1 MLSIRPTETDD
12 ASQVAACVDSVAR
25 ERLFLG
31 NTEGF
36 SAEQTRE
43 FIQFVKSAG
52 GVHFVALDGDAV
64 VGWCDITPQTYEGLT
79 HAGRLGM
86 GLLPKYRGQGWGTK
100 LVAEALPIAFK
111 TGLERIELE
120 VFASNV
126 VAIKLYKHFGFR
138 EEGRKRMARKLDGV
152 YDDVILFGLLRE
164 ERQQSPPF
172 HSDNQ
177 ESF

>member
-1 MLSIRPTETDD
+1 MMLRKLPPVSTALP
-12 ASQVAACVDSVAR
+12 
-25 ERLFLG
+25 G
-31 NTEGF
+31 KGF
-36 SAEQTRE
+36 SWEIQKAFRQSRLVNSFNLSKAQVE
-43 FIQFVKSAG
+43 FTLSPWMVG
-52 GVHFVALDGDAV
+52 AV
-64 VGWCDITPQTYEGLT
+64 GLT

-86 GLLPKYRGQGWGTK
+86 GLLPKYRGQGWGAK
-100 LVAEALPIAFK
+100 LVTKALSIAFK

-164 ERQQSPPF
+164 EWQQSPPF
-172 HSDNQ
+172 HSDKQ
-177 ESF
+177 KSF

>member
-31 NTEGF
+31 NTKGF
-36 SAEQTRE
+36 SPEQTRE

-52 GVHFVALDGDAV
+52 GVHFVALDGDV
-64 VGWCDITPQTYEGLT
+64 VGLT

-86 GLLPKYRGQGWGTK
+86 GLLLKYRGQGWGTK

-164 ERQQSPPF
+164 EWQQSPRSIQINKKAF
-172 HSDNQ
+172 RR
-177 ESF
+177 FA

>member
-12 ASQVAACVDSVAR
+12 ASQVAACIDSVAR

-31 NTEGF
+31 NTRGF
-36 SAEQTRE
+36 SPEQTRE

-52 GVHFVALDGDAV
+52 GVHLVALDGDDV
-64 VGWCDITPQTYEGLT
+64 VGWCDVTPQIYEGLT

-100 LVAEALPIAFK
+100 LVTQALSIAFK
-111 TGLERIELE
+111 AGLERIELE

-126 VAIKLYKHFGFR
+126 GAIKLYRNFGFC
-138 EEGRKRMARKLDGV
+138 EEGKKRKARKLDGM
-152 YDDVILFGLLRE
+152 YDDIFLFGLLRE
-164 ERQQSPPF
+164 EWVR
-172 HSDNQ
+172 
-177 ESF
+177 

>member
-25 ERLFLG
+25 ESFFLG

-36 SAEQTRE
+36 SPEQTRE

-52 GVHFVALDGDAV
+52 GVHLVALDGGAF
-64 VGWCDITPQTYEGLT
+64 GLT

-100 LVAEALPIAFK
+100 LVTEALSIAFNA
-111 TGLERIELE
+111 GLERIELE

-126 VAIKLYKHFGFR
+126 GAIKLYRNFGFC
-138 EEGRKRMARKLDGV
+138 EEGRKRKARKLDGR
-152 YDDVILFGLLRE
+152 YDDIVLFGLLRE
-164 ERQQSPPF
+164 EWVR
-172 HSDNQ
+172 
-177 ESF
+177 